1 VLVIVTPYFQI
12 QGEFMKNIFKV
23 LAIIALVAVIGFSFA
38 TCDNVLDDDES
49 YITMQASLNTIFNY
63 SSYNLK
69 VNVEDKNSK
78 KISFT
83 INAGSTQP
91 NYSNLAQPI
100 SVKYSPAS
108 KVKASVEKTAV
119 YFRDK

>member
-83 INAGSTQP
+83 INAGSTQS
-91 NYSNLAQPI
+91 NYSNLTPPI
-100 SVKYSPAS
+100 TVKYSPAS
-108 KVKASVEKTAV
+108 KVKATV
-119 YFRDK
+119 